1 MFCKYCGHE
10 IADDSVFCEKCGKN
24 IKEIAADKSEPVTSN
39 VEASNSSANKEPSYE
54 EPDTW
59 YYLNGT
65 EMDGPLSADSIRR
78 KIENGR
84 IDFEAKVRRSPSD
97 PWVSLVDSPFADI
110 AIKMTPAPVSVSD
123 KWLWCLAIIPMA
135 AMILLYYLK
144 LMPTEGVVS
153 WFIPFAINTTFFFL
167 DKKELQDKGFY
178 PEGWMW
184 MGFFL
189 IPVYL
194 IVREAKT
201 NRNFVPAIIWCFLF
215 AVETFIL

>member
-24 IKEIAADKSEPVTSN
+24 IKEIETDKKDPVTFIVDTTKSF
-39 VEASNSSANKEPSYE
+39 ASKKASSE
-54 EPDTW
+54 ESDNW
-59 YYLNGT
+59 YYLDGT
-65 EMDGPLSADSIRR
+65 EMGGPLSAETMRT
-78 KIENGR
+78 KIENGI
-84 IDFEAKVRRSPSD
+84 IDLDAKVRRRPSD
-97 PWVSLVDSPFADI
+97 PWVSLVDSPFADT
-110 AIKMTPAPVSVSD
+110 AIEMTPAPVSVSD
-123 KWLWCLAIIPMA
+123 RWLWCLAIIPMA

-144 LMPTEGVVS
+144 LMPTEGAIS
-153 WFIPFAINTTFFFL
+153 WFVPFAINTTFFLL

-194 IVREAKT
+194 IVREVKT
-201 NRNFVPAIIWCFLF
+201 NRNYVPAIIWCFLF